1 MYWYVSRTK
10 VEALAQAKRGRGP
23 LRSVGLKIKAPV
35 LLEASAELA
44 FDEDLR
50 RDLQRVRKRL
60 DRDPDVRAFDAL
72 DDDPGPV
79 FSFQGRA
86 ARALAEDAY
95 LLALASGATALILV
109 GSRWH
114 VLGEVRDVPG
124 IPGSSM
130 GDPVGAVVGAFANP
144 EPGSDLLS
152 GLSYAWQAVMR
163 QGIPGA
169 VVPKIHGLALFGG
182 SFPVDRRHTRRAD
195 GNVTRLVVGSP
206 IYVEQ
211 T

>member
-10 VEALAQAKRGRGP
+10 VEALAHAKRGRGP
-23 LRSVGLKIKAPV
+23 LRSVGLKVKAPV
-35 LLEASAELA
+35 LVEASAELA

-60 DRDPDVRAFDAL
+60 DRDPDVRPFDAL
-72 DDDPGPV
+72 GEDPGPV
-79 FSFQGRA
+79 FSFEGRA
-86 ARALAEDAY
+86 ARALAHNAY
-95 LLALASGATALILV
+95 LLAFASGATALILV

-114 VLGEVRDVPG
+114 VMGEVRDVPG
-124 IPGSSM
+124 VTGSSM
-130 GDPVGAVVGAFANP
+130 GDPLGAILEAFTDTAP
-144 EPGSDLLS
+144 DADSLS
-152 GLSYAWQAVMR
+152 GLSFAWQAIMR
-163 QGIPGA
+163 EAIPGA
-169 VVPKIHGLALFGG
+169 VIPKVHGLALFGG

-195 GNVTRLVVGSP
+195 GNVTRIVVGSP